1 MKRTISKRFELN
13 SIEAELLRL
22 KAKQTGISEGD
33 YLREMILNSQPVEA
47 PPRQFYEA
55 MGQVNQVA
63 SVLSQLSERFYSQ
76 GYLSSEE
83 LNWFRSAYGQ
93 MVDLLVEIKRIV
105 SSARYYASSAYE
117 WWLHQTDLAKA
128 NGTTPSKMT
137 EYQPRDRSN
146 DIKSPNDPDL
156 GWNALGITPSFL
168 SEDAGEGNPDYD
180 VESGSDGELSSNI
193 EMLPGVPAPFSE
205 KDEPNDMAAY
215 FGEESD
221 GDTPPERW

>member
-22 KAKQTGISEGD
+22 KAKQTGISE
-33 YLREMILNSQPVEA
+33 
-47 PPRQFYEA
+47 
-55 MGQVNQVA
+55 
-63 SVLSQLSERFYSQ
+63 

-128 NGTTPSKMT
+128 NGTTPPKMT
-137 EYQPRDRSN
+137 EY
-146 DIKSPNDPDL
+146 
-156 GWNALGITPSFL
+156 
-168 SEDAGEGNPDYD
+168 
-180 VESGSDGELSSNI
+180 
-193 EMLPGVPAPFSE
+193 
-205 KDEPNDMAAY
+205 
-215 FGEESD
+215 
-221 GDTPPERW
+221 